1 MHPAGP
7 MLIYSRP
14 SFAPLLMKDQ
24 PSMQATTT
32 LVIAVDGSAT
42 SLQAVRHGI
51 ALVQHGL
58 QAHIALVHVQE
69 PASLLELATQDAD
82 AIACAATE
90 AGEHLMASAT
100 ALLDDAGLAYSTEVV
115 LGEPGTMLIDIAESL
130 NACMLIVG
138 ARGMGAIRRALMGSV
153 SQAVLNRA
161 TLPVVIVKAQE
172 EDSATADHCQLEQGD
187 LA

>member
-1 MHPAGP
+1 M
-7 MLIYSRP
+7 
-14 SFAPLLMKDQ
+14 D
-24 PSMQATTT
+24 ATTT

-51 ALVQHGL
+51 ALVRHGL

-82 AIACAATE
+82 AIATAATE

-100 ALLDDAGLAYSTEVV
+100 ALLD
-115 LGEPGTMLIDIAESL
+115 EPGTVLLDMAESL

-138 ARGMGAIRRALMGSV
+138 ARGMGALRRAFIGSV

-161 TLPVVIVKAQE
+161 TLPVVIVKEQE
-172 EDSATADHCQLEQGD
+172 ADSAPSDHCALDNGD

>member
-1 MHPAGP
+1 
-7 MLIYSRP
+7 
-14 SFAPLLMKDQ
+14 
-24 PSMQATTT
+24 MQATTT

-100 ALLDDAGLAYSTEVV
+100 ALLDDADLAYSTEVV

-138 ARGMGAIRRALMGSV
+138 ARGMGALRRALMGSV

>member
-7 MLIYSRP
+7 MLIYSLP

>member
-1 MHPAGP
+1 
-7 MLIYSRP
+7 
-14 SFAPLLMKDQ
+14 MKDQ

-100 ALLDDAGLAYSTEVV
+100 ALLDDADLAYSTEVV

>member
-1 MHPAGP
+1 

-100 ALLDDAGLAYSTEVV
+100 ALRDAAGLAYSTEVV